1 MAANFWESTQRRFWQ
16 FSKDEL
22 AKMRDDLEK
31 SEQAL
36 VQNFPL
42 PRRTHMN
49 IFFNQQISRI
59 SKRLNIKQQAV
70 ATAQLYIKRFYC
82 KVEIRRTNPY
92 LVLTTALYLAC
103 KMEEC
108 PQHIRMFVT
117 EARSL
122 WPDLLHTDV
131 SRIGECE
138 FFIISEMN
146 SQLIVHQPY
155 RTLTTLQSDFFL
167 TQDEINL
174 SLSVINDHYMT
185 DLPLLYPPHI
195 IALTAM
201 LLSLVLRP
209 NPPGTAAAT
218 MTSASASAAL
228 QQAQAQMQ
236 QGRGGGG
243 GGGSSSSGQSTPG
256 GGGAAPEKD
265 KQQEVRVGKVQRF
278 AAFLAESNVDIE
290 GMIDCTQELISFY
303 ECHEQYND
311 KSTREAVIRFIKARG
326 LDKH

>member
-1 MAANFWESTQRRFWQ
+1 MAANYWESTQRRFWQ

-22 AKMRDDLEK
+22 AQMRDELEK
-31 SEQAL
+31 SDQAQAL
-36 VQNFPL
+36 VQMFPL
-42 PRRTHMN
+42 PRRTHLN
-49 IFFNQQISRI
+49 IYFNQQIGRLG
-59 SKRLNIKQQAV
+59 KRLNIKQQAI

-122 WPDLLHTDV
+122 WPDLLHADV
-131 SRIGECE
+131 SRVGECE
-138 FFIISEMN
+138 FFLISEMN

-174 SLSVINDHYMT
+174 ALSVINDHYMT

-195 IALTAM
+195 IALTAI
-201 LLSLVLRP
+201 LLSLIPRP
-209 NPPGTAAAT
+209 NNNANMAAVTAALT
-218 MTSASASAAL
+218 
-228 QQAQAQMQ
+228 QAQQNRSTTSTSQ
-236 QGRGGGG
+236 N
-243 GGGSSSSGQSTPG
+243 TPG
-256 GGGAAPEKD
+256 ASEKE
-265 KQQEVRVGKVQRF
+265 KQQDMRMSKIQRF
-278 AAFLAESNVDIE
+278 AAFLAESTVDIE

-311 KSTREAVIRFIKARG
+311 KIMREQINRFVKARG

>member
-1 MAANFWESTQRRFWQ
+1 MAANYWESTQRRFWQ

-22 AKMRDDLEK
+22 AQMRDELEK
-31 SEQAL
+31 SDQAL
-36 VQNFPL
+36 VQMFSL
-42 PRRTHMN
+42 PRRTHLN
-49 IFFNQQISRI
+49 IYFNQQIGRL
-59 SKRLNIKQQAV
+59 SKRLNVKQQAV

-108 PQHIRMFVT
+108 PQHIRMFVA

-122 WPDLLHTDV
+122 WPDLLHLEV
-131 SRIGECE
+131 SRVGECE
-138 FFIISEMN
+138 FFLISEMN

-155 RTLTTLQSDFFL
+155 RTLTSLQSDFYL
-167 TQDEINL
+167 TPDEINL
-174 SLSVINDHYMT
+174 ALSVINDHYMT

-195 IALTAM
+195 IALTAI
-201 LLSLVLRP
+201 LLALVLRP
-209 NPPGTAAAT
+209 NPVPGGNAANLAAAAAT
-218 MTSASASAAL
+218 LTQVQQTRPGAS
-228 QQAQAQMQ
+228 
-236 QGRGGGG
+236 G
-243 GGGSSSSGQSTPG
+243 SGQNTPG
-256 GGGAAPEKD
+256 GTEKD

-303 ECHEQYND
+303 ECQEQYND
-311 KSTREAVIRFIKARG
+311 KLSREQINRFVKARG

>member
-1 MAANFWESTQRRFWQ
+1 MAANYWESTQRRFWQ
-16 FSKDEL
+16 FTKEELAQMRDEL
-22 AKMRDDLEK
+22 ER

-36 VQNFPL
+36 VQMFPL
-42 PRRTHMN
+42 PRRTHLN
-49 IFFNQQISRI
+49 IYFNQQISRL

-122 WPDLLHTDV
+122 WPDILHAEV
-131 SRIGECE
+131 SRVGECE
-138 FFIISEMN
+138 FFLISEMN
-146 SQLIVHQPY
+146 SQLIIHQPY
-155 RTLTTLQSDFFL
+155 RTLTTLQSDFYL

-174 SLSVINDHYMT
+174 ALSVINDHYMT
-185 DLPLLYPPHI
+185 DLPLLYPPHT
-195 IALTAM
+195 IALTAI
-201 LLSLVLRP
+201 LLALVLRP
-209 NPPGTAAAT
+209 NPMPGGNAAANMAAAT
-218 MTSASASAAL
+218 AAL
-228 QQAQAQMQ
+228 AQAQQ
-236 QGRGGGG
+236 TRPVA
-243 GGGSSSSGQSTPG
+243 GGSGQTTPST
-256 GGGAAPEKD
+256 ADKD
-265 KQQEVRVGKVQRF
+265 KQQDPRVGKVQRF
-278 AAFLAESNVDIE
+278 ATFLAESNVDIE

-311 KSTREAVIRFIKARG
+311 KLAREQVNRFVKARG

>member
-1 MAANFWESTQRRFWQ
+1 MAANYWESTQRRFWQ

-22 AKMRDDLEK
+22 AQMRDELEK
-31 SEQAL
+31 SDQAL
-36 VQNFPL
+36 VQGFPL
-42 PRRTHMN
+42 PRRTHLN
-49 IFFNQQISRI
+49 IYFNQQIGRL

-122 WPDLLHTDV
+122 WPDLLHTEV
-131 SRIGECE
+131 SRVGECE
-138 FFIISEMN
+138 FFLISEMN

-155 RTLTTLQSDFFL
+155 RTLTSLQSDFYL

-174 SLSVINDHYMT
+174 ALSVINDHYMT

-195 IALTAM
+195 IALTAI

-209 NPPGTAAAT
+209 NPVPGGNTTPNMAAVT
-218 MTSASASAAL
+218 GAL
-228 QQAQAQMQ
+228 AQAQQ
-236 QGRGGGG
+236 ARPSAGG
-243 GGGSSSSGQSTPG
+243 SGQSTPG
-256 GGGAAPEKD
+256 ATEKD
-265 KQQEVRVGKVQRF
+265 KQQDARVGKVQRF

-311 KSTREAVIRFIKARG
+311 KMTREQINRFVKARG